1 MASTQEVPVSADA
14 NSAKIS
20 ELAARYV
27 SDNLRLWQQ
36 YGEGLRRVSEGAI
49 PRADTA
55 ARAEVPRSDIPTFAR
70 QLMQLNL
77 THYSELLNTY
87 AEFTNRILT
96 TVFQAPDAPSV
107 TSAAATPSPA
117 PAPAGARI
125 ELEFTGVTGESVSQ
139 SFAVANKKAEPIDV
153 AFEVTEFVSENGA
166 SRFRAPVMF
175 APDVFV
181 LSPGAERIV
190 ECRLALTPAFVP
202 GTRYLALVRV
212 IGFPALETALIV
224 VPLRTATPGVERNT
238 TADASTTIETSA
250 VTTVHTA
257 AAKAT
262 RSRKGGTAGS
272 RKRRTRRKT
281 PPPA

>member
-1 MASTQEVPVSADA
+1 MSADA

-20 ELAARYV
+20 ELATRYV

-49 PRADTA
+49 PRADGAA
-55 ARAEVPRSDIPTFAR
+55 ARGEATRSDIPTFAR
-70 QLMQLNL
+70 QLMQLNM

-107 TSAAATPSPA
+107 TTAAATPSPA
-117 PAPAGARI
+117 PAGARV
-125 ELEFTGVTGESVSQ
+125 ELEFTGSTGESVSQ
-139 SFAVANKKAEPIDV
+139 SFAVVNRKAEPIDV

-175 APDVFV
+175 APDVFL
-181 LSPGAERIV
+181 LSAGAERIV

-202 GTRYLALVRV
+202 GTRYLALVRI

-224 VPLRTATPGVERNT
+224 VPLGTATAAN
-238 TADASTTIETSA
+238 ASTTIETSA
-250 VTTVHTA
+250 VTTEATA

-262 RSRKGGTAGS
+262 RSRKRGTAGS

-281 PPPA
+281 PPRS

>member
-1 MASTQEVPVSADA
+1 MSADA

-20 ELAARYV
+20 ELATRYV

-49 PRADTA
+49 PRADGAA
-55 ARAEVPRSDIPTFAR
+55 ARGEAPRSDIPTFAR

-107 TSAAATPSPA
+107 TTAAATPSPA
-117 PAPAGARI
+117 PEVARV
-125 ELEFTGVTGESVSQ
+125 ELEFTGSTGESVSQ
-139 SFAVANKKAEPIDV
+139 SFAVVNRKAEPIDV

-175 APDVFV
+175 APDVFL
-181 LSPGAERIV
+181 LSAGAERIV

-202 GTRYLALVRV
+202 GTRYLALVRI

-224 VPLRTATPGVERNT
+224 VPLGTATPGVERNT
-238 TADASTTIETSA
+238 AANASRTIETSA
-250 VTTVHTA
+250 VTTEATA

-262 RSRKGGTAGS
+262 RSRKRGTAGS

-281 PPPA
+281 PPRS

>member
-1 MASTQEVPVSADA
+1 MASTREVPVSADA

-20 ELAARYV
+20 ELATRYV

-49 PRADTA
+49 PRADAA
-55 ARAEVPRSDIPTFAR
+55 ARGEAPRSDIPTFAR

-96 TVFQAPDAPSV
+96 TVFQTPDAPSV

-117 PAPAGARI
+117 PAGARV
-125 ELEFTGVTGESVSQ
+125 ELEFTGVAGESISQ
-139 SFAVANKKAEPIDV
+139 SFAVVNRKAEPIDV
-153 AFEVTEFVSENGA
+153 AFEVAEFVSENGA

-181 LSPGAERIV
+181 LPAGAERIV

-202 GTRYLALVRV
+202 GTRYLALVRI

-224 VPLRTATPGVERNT
+224 VPLRTATPGAERNT
-238 TADASTTIETSA
+238 TADLSTTIETAA
-250 VTTVHTA
+250 VTTVDTA

-262 RSRKGGTAGS
+262 RSRKRGTAGS

-281 PPPA
+281 PPRS